1 MPYEVKEVSE
11 RNGLQTRA
19 RVLETPSG
27 RFVVLQTYE
36 QLQDEWMPIHVFS
49 PSGSVEYKTVAGR
62 LYKENEGDGF
72 FVTPIEHQEIGTK
85 EYVRGLLRASGH
97 EGGVSFW

>member
-11 RNGLQTRA
+11 RYGLQTRA
-19 RVLETPSG
+19 RVLETPQG
-27 RFVVLQTYE
+27 RFVVIQTYE
-36 QLQDEWMPIHVFS
+36 QRHGEWKPIHVFGQH
-49 PSGSVEYKTVAGR
+49 GSAEYQTVAGR

>member
-11 RNGLQTRA
+11 RYGLQTRA
-19 RVLETPSG
+19 RVLKTPSG
-27 RFVVLQTYE
+27 RFVVLQTYK
-36 QLQDEWMPIHVFS
+36 QLQDEWMHIHVFS

-72 FVTPIEHQEIGTK
+72 FVTPLERRDAVTR
-85 EYVRGLLRASGH
+85 EYLKGVLRAEGH
-97 EGGVSFW
+97 DGHISFW